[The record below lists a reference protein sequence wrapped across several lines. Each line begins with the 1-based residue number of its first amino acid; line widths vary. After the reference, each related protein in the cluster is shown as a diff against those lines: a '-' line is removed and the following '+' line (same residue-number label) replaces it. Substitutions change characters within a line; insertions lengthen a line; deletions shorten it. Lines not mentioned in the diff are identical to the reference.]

1 MPGVEARLWVRV
13 QDADLGEQGAESLEE
28 AVPGPPASLAA
39 SANLTKPEAKH
50 RVPERSQSLLVARN
64 GVILEKAPPHRLQPF
79 DRLRQ
84 RVMHSAS
91 QFGLD
96 LLQLRCH
103 PFADCRTGDDEMA
116 RLPVSPTDVSETA
129 KVEGFRTSG
138 HRLVR
143 VMANTRERSAHPR
156 SSPTVDPEML

>member
-1 MPGVEARLWVRV
+1 MLGVEARLWVRG

-50 RVPERSQSLLVARN
+50 RVPERSQSLLVSN
-64 GVILEKAPPHRLQPF
+64 GVILEKAPHHRLQPL

-103 PFADCRTGDDEMA
+103 PFADCRTGDDEIA
-116 RLPVSPTDVSETA
+116 RLPVSPTDVSETE
-129 KVEGFRTSG
+129 KVEGFRTSLPT
-138 HRLVR
+138 H
-143 VMANTRERSAHPR
+143 
-156 SSPTVDPEML
+156 SP